1 MAEFLKM
8 VKIDSD
14 NITSLSA
21 YGTSFFGTIY
31 GLIQKIDWLTVISVL
46 LSLVVALTNF
56 WYQRRKVITEIR
68 KIEQEINIK
77 KREAEI
83 SLAFL
88 AEKNKLE
95 LERLER
101 NLQ

>member
-1 MAEFLKM
+1 MA
-8 VKIDSD
+8 KINSD
-14 NITSLSA
+14 DITSLSA
-21 YGTSFFGTIY
+21 YGTSFLGTIY
-31 GLIQKIDWLTVISVL
+31 GLIQKIDWLTIISVL

-56 WYQRRKVITEIR
+56 WYQRRKIIAEIR
-68 KIEQEINIK
+68 QIEQDINIK

-88 AEKNKLE
+88 SEKNKLE

-101 NLQ
+101 NLK